1 MIIITLCSWLIGPF
15 KMTFPYVKL
24 RQRSIFI
31 LLSVSVCQHLFSQLD
46 EEEL

>member
-1 MIIITLCSWLIGPF
+1 VIIITLCSCLIGPF

-24 RQRSIFI
+24 RKRSILI
-31 LLSVSVCQHLFSQLD
+31 LLSDSVCQHLFSHSD